1 MATPG
6 DDSTSRSTPQPNAS
20 FQAINRMNAGHNDS
34 GRSSRVASAPGTPQ
48 ADDSATASK
57 QSAPAPP
64 DALKASAQSDSY
76 GTRSRR
82 TGKERLNYAE
92 DQDADFDFTSAATT
106 TSYKKNAAASAT
118 NAQASTDAKRTK
130 ESTQPVATN
139 GAHSSANHQSIAK
152 DPAPGATSA
161 SNPKKRKAAGA
172 ATPTAST
179 PTGGAAVSA
188 TNMRKQLPSSLPQA
202 RETNMLTFTRS
213 KSCLNSKGEL
223 VADDGTKLNVNGK
236 RLALHPFSRPT
247 RRPFPRTSQRW
258 KAVYPATTATLQNR
272 MPEANTS
279 NHRPCVPC
287 MRATRRA
294 ILPLSADGIPAH

>member
-6 DDSTSRSTPQPNAS
+6 DDPTSRSTPQPNAS
-20 FQAINRMNAGHNDS
+20 FQAINRMNAGQNDS
-34 GRSSRVASAPGTPQ
+34 GRSSRVASAPGTPK
-48 ADDSATASK
+48 ADDSATATK
-57 QSAPAPP
+57 HSAPAPP
-64 DALKASAQSDSY
+64 DAPKASAQSDSY

-118 NAQASTDAKRTK
+118 NTQASTDAKRTK
-130 ESTQPVATN
+130 EPTQP
-139 GAHSSANHQSIAK
+139 AHSSANHQNIAK

-161 SNPKKRKAAGA
+161 STNPKKRKAAGA

-179 PTGGAAVSA
+179 PVGGAAVSA
-188 TNMRKQLPSSLPQA
+188 TNMRKQLPSSLPLA
-202 RETNMLTFTRS
+202 RETNMLTFLRS

-236 RLALHPFSRPT
+236 RLALHPFSKTT

-258 KAVYPATTATLQNR
+258 KAVYPATTTTLNNR
-272 MPEANTS
+272 MPEANKIS
-279 NHRPCVPC
+279 NHRPCIPC
-287 MRATRRA
+287 MRAARRA
-294 ILPLSADGIPAH
+294 ILPLSADGVLAH